1 METFG
6 TIKNAVVAYMQRSTA
21 SDFNINSNI
30 DILNLAINNA
40 RRWAERARN
49 FHYSELDLF
58 LSIGAAGSSI
68 DSAYADNAVT
78 AAGTLSPNVA
88 GSFALTGTYNSLPF
102 YTRTVSSVVYFLAYS
117 GTAWNITA
125 GGFTVGTD
133 YWRLTTASL
142 SPAGVYTAAGAYTGA
157 LTISQATGTVAIKT
171 IQNVLLPVAG
181 GDYFSVEFLLNNEWN
196 ERVSLLVG
204 REHYN
209 PAMTLS
215 AMGPFT
221 TNPICFMQGKNLYL
235 TPSDSFTYPVT
246 AKLSVVRWLA
256 DYTVDADTDF
266 LIQRA
271 PDFMMFQSLLEVNKF
286 FKLDVDRQEGN
297 LSEANLS
304 ANRDAAFS
312 SLIAW
317 DSSIAGGT
325 TTPTEIQP
333 A

>member
-6 TIKNAVVAYMQRSTA
+6 TIKNAVVAYMQRTTA

-30 DILNLAINNA
+30 DILNLSINNA

-58 LSIGAAGSSI
+58 LSIGAAGASI

-125 GGFTVGTD
+125 GGFTVGSD
-133 YWRLTTASL
+133 YWRLTTTSS
-142 SPAGVYTAAGAYTGA
+142 SPAGVYTPAGTYTGS
-157 LTISQATGTVAIKT
+157 LTITQATGTVAIKT
-171 IQNVLLPVAG
+171 IQNVLLPVSG
-181 GDYFSVEFLLNNEWN
+181 GDYFSIEFLLNNEWN
-196 ERVSLLVG
+196 ERTQLMIG
-204 REHYN
+204 RQHYN
-209 PAMTLS
+209 PAKTLYE
-215 AMGPFT
+215 MGQFT
-221 TNPICFMQGKNLYL
+221 SNPVCFMQGKTLYI

-256 DYTVDADTDF
+256 DYVVDADTDF
-266 LIQRA
+266 IIQRA
-271 PDFMMFQSLLEVNKF
+271 PDFMMWQACLEVNKF
-286 FKLDVDRQEGN
+286 FKVDVDRQEGN
-297 LSEANLS
+297 LSEENLS

-312 SLIAW
+312 ALLAW

-325 TTPTEIQP
+325 TTPTELQS